1 MNFSRCF
8 ALVRTGMGVKISRSP
23 MKNDEQA
30 IRELVDTWL
39 AATKAGDIATVLDLM
54 SDDVVFMVPGRPPFG
69 KEAFAAA
76 AGQMKG
82 MKFEGRSDILE
93 LQIVGDWAWMRNQ
106 LTVALYPPQGTPVTR
121 TGYTLTI
128 LKRQP
133 NGRWVITRDANLM
146 T

>member
-1 MNFSRCF
+1 
-8 ALVRTGMGVKISRSP
+8 MGVKISTSP

-106 LTVALYPPQGTPVTR
+106 LTVVLYPPQGTPVTR
-121 TGYTLTI
+121 TCYTLTI